1 MIMTLM
7 LRFSIFLYLIMI
19 ECIEIKVGHQ
29 FGLYIIHC
37 FGKGLY
43 KFIEVLLV
51 QEDFVSVIP
60 IFIKFLTAFGNRQII
75 IIASCSPYIKKI
87 SPPLTGPDSFAI
99 HAFHSFVIVLVR
111 HVRCFR

>member
-1 MIMTLM
+1 MIMTFM
-7 LRFSIFLYLIMI
+7 MSFSIFLYLVVI

-29 FGLYIIHC
+29 ISLNIINS
-37 FGKGLY
+37 FRKGLY
-43 KFIEVLLV
+43 KFIEILLI
-51 QEDFVSVIP
+51 QEDFVPVIT
-60 IFIKFLTAFGNRQII
+60 IFIKFLTAFSNRQII

-87 SPPLTGPDSFAI
+87 SPSLTGPDSFAI